1 MRVEI
6 HDEGFKPVRI
16 VIQTPEEMAMMVST
30 LGYALKYL
38 QDQEAHY
45 KLQSWIEGLQK
56 ELE

>member
-30 LGYALKYL
+30 LGYALHFL
-38 QDQEAHY
+38 RDQEAHY
-45 KLQSWIEGLQK
+45 KLQSWIEDLQK

>member
-1 MRVEI
+1 MRVEE
-6 HDEGFKPVRI
+6 HDEGFRPQRI
-16 VIQTPEEMAMMVST
+16 VIETPEEMAMMRST

-45 KLQSWIEGLQK
+45 KLQEWIENLQK